1 MLGADGGA
9 ALPDTARLGGEAAG
23 MGAGG
28 GAALPDTARLGGG
41 DGRGGSGVGAVLSD
55 TACLGGETAGSGAA
69 LALPFWTR
77 TAWAGRRLGWE
88 RQGLL
93 EGREGDLS
101 LGTAGE
107 WTANAVKA
115 NSFI

>member
-1 MLGADGGA
+1 MGADGGA
-9 ALPDTARLGGEAAG
+9 VLS
-23 MGAGG
+23 
-28 GAALPDTARLGGG
+28 DTARLGGG
-41 DGRGGSGVGAVLSD
+41 
-55 TACLGGETAGSGAA
+55 ETVGSGAGGGA
-69 LALPFWTR
+69 AFLD
-77 TAWAGRRLGWE
+77 TARVGGRRLGWEWVAALSFRTRLAWAERQPRWE